1 MTPNTMVE
9 KVFKKRLE
17 RNNCHVS
24 AAWKNKRNKREGTK
38 GGKLDNRRFFIGI
51 QKIKPESKLS

>member
-1 MTPNTMVE
+1 MVE

-24 AAWKNKRNKREGTK
+24 AAWKNKREGTK